1 VIRRDIATE
10 WGDCPVHSDA
20 PVAVVLAGGKGRR
33 LLPFTTSFP
42 KPLMPVG
49 DRPILEVLVL
59 QLARQGF
66 GRLVFAVGHLAEL
79 IEAYFGDGS
88 RWGVKIEYQREA
100 QPLGTAGP
108 LRNLTGHLPDH
119 FLVINGDVLC
129 DLNYA
134 AFLKH
139 HCLNRPPRLLTIST
153 HQRLL
158 RSEYGVLS
166 VADGLVGEYEEKPSY
181 PLCVSEGI
189 YAFSQRAIDWIPDG
203 VRFDFPDLVVALIA
217 ARQPVAAVDHD
228 GLWLDI
234 GRPEDYDQA
243 QQLMAEHPERFAFET
258 STASRLQGP
267 LIAAS
272 PIEGG
277 VSEQNDAAIRLRR

>member
-1 VIRRDIATE
+1 VIRRDTAAG
-10 WGDCPVHSDA
+10 WGGRPVHSDA

-49 DRPILEVLVL
+49 DRPILEILVL

-88 RWGVKIEYQREA
+88 RWGVKIEYHREG

-108 LRNLTGHLPDH
+108 LKGLVGRLPDH

-134 AFLKH
+134 TFLGH
-139 HCLNRPPRLLTIST
+139 HRLNCPGRLLTIST

-166 VADGLVGEYEEKPSY
+166 VADGLVGEYQEKPSY

-189 YAFSQRAIDWIPDG
+189 YAFSRHAVDWIPDG
-203 VRFDFPDLVVALIA
+203 LRFDFPDLVVALLA
-217 ARQPVAAVDHD
+217 AQQPVVAVDHD

-234 GRPEDYDQA
+234 GRPEDYEQA
-243 QQLMAEHPERFAFET
+243 QQLMADHPERFTFET
-258 STASRLQGP
+258 SS
-267 LIAAS
+267 IADCLPMPSDVVS
-272 PIEGG
+272 PNEVG
-277 VSEQNDAAIRLRR
+277 VSR